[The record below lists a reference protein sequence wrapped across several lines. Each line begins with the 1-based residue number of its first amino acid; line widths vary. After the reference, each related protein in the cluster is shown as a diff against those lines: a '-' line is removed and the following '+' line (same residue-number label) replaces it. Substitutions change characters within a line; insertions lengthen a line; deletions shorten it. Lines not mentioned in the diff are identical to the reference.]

1 MTEQALPYAW
11 PQIGDIVQNHDGGRP
26 PPVDDLRGQAFDWTT
41 DTHERCRLVFDGKGQ
56 ATWQFADTPPQ
67 PVAPEVFAVRPG
79 LYFVDFIAAHDR
91 HCSHSLVLDVRQGR
105 ALHIEVHA
113 PAQDVPAGLLERIAQ
128 RGSWSAVDVV
138 FRQGRWAEAAPA
150 FTRTTALVG
159 QHYRYRYSDTHVYD
173 HIYLSP
179 RYYSWFCHHGPDAGL
194 GDFEECD
201 YLLIAP
207 GLVLVCWREK
217 LIPCVGVTIED
228 LDAMR
233 SIGKIFGADAYT
245 HETANRTVGAEM
257 SLVATFSS
265 P

>member
-1 MTEQALPYAW
+1 MNEPALRHDW

-26 PPVDDLRGQAFDWTT
+26 APVDDLRGQSFGWRTDGGDACHLAFDAA
-41 DTHERCRLVFDGKGQ
+41 GG
-56 ATWQFADTPPQ
+56 ATWQFGDTRQ
-67 PVAPEVFAVRPG
+67 HVVPEVFDVRPR
-79 LYFVDFIAAHDR
+79 LYFVDFIAEHDR
-91 HCSHSLVLDVRQGR
+91 HCSHSIVLDVRQQR

-113 PAQDVPAGLLERIAQ
+113 PAPDVPAGLLERIAR

-150 FTRTTALVG
+150 FTRTTSLVG

-179 RYYSWFCHHGPDAGL
+179 RYYSWFCHQGPDAGL

-207 GLVLVCWREK
+207 RLVLVCWREK

-233 SIGKIFGADAYT
+233 SIGKVFGADTQT
-245 HETANRTVGAEM
+245 HETANRTVGAAM